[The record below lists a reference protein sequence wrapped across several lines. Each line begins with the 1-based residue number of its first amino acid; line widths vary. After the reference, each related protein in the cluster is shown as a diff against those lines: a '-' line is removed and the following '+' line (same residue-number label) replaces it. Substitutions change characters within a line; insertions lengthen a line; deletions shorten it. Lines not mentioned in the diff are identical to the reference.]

1 MRTLRNKKG
10 DITGIA
16 LGVVVALI
24 FLAVMLPVALSVWQS
39 MTGAVTFTTPSNV
52 TTALQNSTYTINAVV
67 QTNLGS
73 GFSLL
78 AIAPLVLAAGGIIA
92 LLVFAFMR
100 MRGG

>member
-16 LGVVVALI
+16 LSVVVGLI
-24 FLAVMLPVALSVWQS
+24 FIAVMLPIGISVWQS

-52 TTALQNSTYTINAVV
+52 TTLVQNQSYTVNALV

-92 LLVFAFMR
+92 LLVVAFMR